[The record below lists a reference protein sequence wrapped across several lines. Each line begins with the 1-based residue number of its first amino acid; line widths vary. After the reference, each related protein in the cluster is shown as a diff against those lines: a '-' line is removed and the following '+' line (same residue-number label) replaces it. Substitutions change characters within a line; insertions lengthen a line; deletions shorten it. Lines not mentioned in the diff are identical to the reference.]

1 MSQPPSQDPW
11 TSPPH
16 PVPGAPV
23 PAPAVAVPAQPLQY
37 VAPQYGR
44 PGLITAIGV
53 ISIVIGSL
61 GLLFNGIA
69 GLQTFG
75 MIMIS
80 NITRTA
86 ATAQQAKQAAVTAK
100 ANRPVDPLSMPA
112 EDRQTVVRGLAM
124 HRAISKPR
132 REQLDALLT
141 KCGRQIFRLR
151 GSDLTVE
158 VVRQNVTESG
168 QLPDARGGE
177 GHDFFI
183 VGEGRIELAD
193 DHAKFVPGDGAETV
207 RISATDAGEQPNW
220 EAGLTAAQVKAII
233 DKVETQAGQ
242 ALPTTMKSK
251 LEAAISA
258 PGQGYFE
265 TVPTIPE
272 APAQITNVSYMVN
285 NGVGQLTLQ
294 TNQGMLVLDQA
305 GNTVSSMTW
314 GAGGMGGFGGG
325 PTINVNMAAATTAI
339 ICAAVGLA
347 LAIYLLVIGIL
358 MLRQHPRAGRLHKI
372 YAAIK
377 IPLAIVAGIAWPV
390 FWASFSTMG
399 AGTTTAPTF
408 TPALITACVIAVL
421 VGCAYPIALLIA
433 FRTRTAR
440 EYYAAV
446 T

>member
-1 MSQPPSQDPW
+1 MPAMSSLPQPMP
-11 TSPPH
+11 
-16 PVPGAPV
+16 PVPVQPIVYSTPV
-23 PAPAVAVPAQPLQY
+23 QQ
-37 VAPQYGR
+37 R
-44 PGLITAIGV
+44 PTLITAIGV

-69 GLQTFG
+69 GLQSFG

-86 ATAQQAKQAAVTAK
+86 ATAQQAKQAAVAAK
-100 ANRPVDPLSMPA
+100 AAKPADPLSMPA

-168 QLPDARGGE
+168 QLPDAKGGE

-183 VGEGRIELAD
+183 VGEGRIELSD

-220 EAGLTAAQVKAII
+220 EAGLTTAQVKAIV

-242 ALPTTMKSK
+242 SLPTTMKSK

-258 PGQGYFE
+258 PGQGYFDP
-265 TVPTIPE
+265 VPTIPE
-272 APAQITNVSYMVN
+272 APGQITNVSYMVN

-294 TNQGMLVLDQA
+294 TNQGMLVLDQS

-314 GAGGMGGFGGG
+314 GGAGAGGFGGA
-325 PTINVNMAAATTAI
+325 TINVNMTAATTAI
-339 ICAAVGLA
+339 ICAALGLA

-377 IPLAIVAGIAWPV
+377 IPLAIAAGIAWPV
-390 FWASFSTMG
+390 FWMSITTMG
-399 AGTTTAPTF
+399 TGTGTTNTPTF
-408 TPALITACVIAVL
+408 TPGLITACVVAVL

-433 FRTRTAR
+433 FRTRAAR
-440 EYYAAV
+440 EYYATV